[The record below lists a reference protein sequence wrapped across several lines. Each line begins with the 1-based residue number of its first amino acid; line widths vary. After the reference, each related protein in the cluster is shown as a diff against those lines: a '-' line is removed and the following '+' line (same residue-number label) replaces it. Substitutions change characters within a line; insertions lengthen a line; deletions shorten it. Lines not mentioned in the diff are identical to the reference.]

1 MSMAENQVQEILLKL
16 ERIEQKLNTALVD
29 IDDHEERLRSLEGKG
44 GKRWEALVGQVI
56 MLVVATAVG
65 WLLGQIR

>member
-1 MSMAENQVQEILLKL
+1 MAENQVQEILLKL

-56 MLVVATAVG
+56 MLVAAAAVG

>member
-1 MSMAENQVQEILLKL
+1 MAENQVQEILLKL

-29 IDDHEERLRSLEGKG
+29 IDDHEERLRTLEGKG
-44 GKRWEALVGQVI
+44 GKRWEALVEQVI
-56 MLVVATAVG
+56 MLIVAAAVG

>member
-1 MSMAENQVQEILLKL
+1 MAENQVQEILLKL